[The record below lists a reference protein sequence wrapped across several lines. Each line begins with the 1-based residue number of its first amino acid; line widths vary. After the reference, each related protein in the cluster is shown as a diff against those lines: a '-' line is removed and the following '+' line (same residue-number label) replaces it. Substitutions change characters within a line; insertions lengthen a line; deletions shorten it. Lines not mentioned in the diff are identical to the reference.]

1 MKKNHW
7 RGRTIWLWATLA
19 TLSAPAPVRAQGDGA
34 ASAFARRLYDAY
46 RTGAPDYL
54 GRDARR
60 TFAPPLLA
68 LILRD
73 RASTPPGEV
82 GLLDGDPIC
91 DCQDAGGLRLTH
103 LAISAGGAGRTRARV
118 SLRFPPAETR
128 VLTLDLVAEQ
138 GEWRVADVHAP
149 ETPSLVRFLEQ
160 GLRRTRR

>member
-1 MKKNHW
+1 MERW
-7 RGRTIWLWATLA
+7 AGRMIWLWAPLA
-19 TLSAPAPVRAQGDGA
+19 VLGAVTPAPAQGDGA
-34 ASAFARRLYDAY
+34 ARVFTHRLYDAY

-60 TFAPPLLA
+60 TFAPQLLA
-68 LILRD
+68 LIRRD
-73 RASTPPGEV
+73 RASAPPGEV

-103 LAISAGGAGRTRARV
+103 LAITAAGPGRARARV
-118 SLRFPPAETR
+118 SLRFPPVETR

-138 GEWRVADVHAP
+138 GEWRVADVHAA

-160 GLRRTRR
+160 GLRGRR